1 MKTIC
6 VTIPEKQAEFFESH
20 YLRLSKFYQQ
30 KLSKIMENDKGDK
43 E

>member
-6 VTIPEKQAEFFESH
+6 VTIPEKQVKFFETN

-30 KLSKIMENDKGDK
+30 KLSKIMENDEGDK